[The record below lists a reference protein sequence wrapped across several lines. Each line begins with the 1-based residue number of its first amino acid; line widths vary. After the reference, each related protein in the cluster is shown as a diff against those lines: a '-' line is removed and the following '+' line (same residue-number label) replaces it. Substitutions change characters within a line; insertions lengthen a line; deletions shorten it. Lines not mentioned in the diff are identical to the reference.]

1 MKKMLIMDG
10 EQKESF
16 EKEAQI
22 MSLELMDKFVYCFLV
37 GTSRRNMYWYIIYV
51 QWTLTQSILSQC
63 ERSTGLF

>member
-22 MSLELMDKFVYCFLV
+22 MSLELMDKLWFVFWV
-37 GTSRRNMYWYIIYV
+37 GPVDAI
-51 QWTLTQSILSQC
+51 C
-63 ERSTGLF
+63 TGISYM